1 VGGAGPFPLDS
12 YEAVA
17 GRAATV
23 RRVLQDGFM
32 PPWFAAPGSGPWTN
46 DPSLSAWERRTLF
59 RWLDAGLPEGDP
71 ADSPLPRKYESGW
84 TIGTPDLVV
93 ELPKAQE
100 VPAEGFLKYRFD
112 AVDLDFPEDRWVQ
125 AVEILPGARGNVHHV
140 IVFLEPRD
148 RGTIPA
154 LLDRLVALGSKAGSR
169 RALESHFA
177 IYGPGTPANV
187 FPSGTAK
194 RLPAKT
200 RLLFQ
205 LHYVATG
212 VPAVDRTRLGI
223 VFAKEPPRHELQTA
237 SAFND
242 EFAIPAG
249 APNYEVKGANEFQE
263 PGQLLW
269 FGPHM
274 HLRGRAFRYEL
285 VSPAGA
291 RTLLLDVPRFGFNW
305 QIGYELARPIRVV
318 PGTRLVATGW
328 FDNSAKNPA
337 NPDPT
342 RTVPFGM
349 QSTDEMMIGYFNWI
363 PDTPVRAAR
372 AAP

>member
-1 VGGAGPFPLDS
+1 
-12 YEAVA
+12 
-17 GRAATV
+17 
-23 RRVLQDGFM
+23 M
-32 PPWFAAPGSGPWTN
+32 
-46 DPSLSAWERRTLF
+46 
-59 RWLDAGLPEGDP
+59 
-71 ADSPLPRKYESGW
+71 
-84 TIGTPDLVV
+84 
-93 ELPKAQE
+93 
-100 VPAEGFLKYRFD
+100 
-112 AVDLDFPEDRWVQ
+112 
-125 AVEILPGARGNVHHV
+125 
-140 IVFLEPRD
+140 
-148 RGTIPA
+148 
-154 LLDRLVALGSKAGSR
+154 
-169 RALESHFA
+169 
-177 IYGPGTPANV
+177 
-187 FPSGTAK
+187 
-194 RLPAKT
+194 
-200 RLLFQ
+200 
-205 LHYVATG
+205 ATG

-237 SAFND
+237 SAFNV

-249 APNYEVKGANEFQE
+249 APNFEVMGAYEFQE

-305 QIGYELARPIRVV
+305 QIGYELARPIRVA

-372 AAP
+372 AVP